1 MSTNSLIITLLII
14 AAIGFIGYFIDESKK
29 KFKKENE
36 GKDEF
41 DILLEDIP
49 TQNTEDNIPQ
59 TDVEENKVN
68 TTPNNSKVKSKVRKK
83 RTKKN
88 SK

>member
-1 MSTNSLIITLLII
+1 MSSNSLLITLLII
-14 AAIGFIGYFIDESKK
+14 AGIGFIGYFIDESKK
-29 KFKKENE
+29 KFRKENE

-49 TQNTEDNIPQ
+49 TQNTEDNSLQ
-59 TDVEENKVN
+59 TGVEENKVD
-68 TTPNNSKVKSKVRKK
+68 TTPNNSKAKTKVRKK